1 VAEAQQQPEAEPDWL
16 GRLDFSSSTA
26 EDDEPAPPASALGLL
41 TSADKPAAVE
51 APVSEPLL
59 DQGGNKKRPTKRGR
73 SLVGGSLL
81 KADGTSEPSTA
92 SML

>member
-1 VAEAQQQPEAEPDWL
+1 VEQEDEPDWL
-16 GRLDFSSSTA
+16 GRLDFSSSA
-26 EDDEPAPPASALGLL
+26 VVDEPAPPSVEEPVVQAP
-41 TSADKPAAVE
+41 TAAE
-51 APVSEPLL
+51 PVAEPL
-59 DQGGNKKRPTKRGR
+59 DPGGNKKRPTKRGR